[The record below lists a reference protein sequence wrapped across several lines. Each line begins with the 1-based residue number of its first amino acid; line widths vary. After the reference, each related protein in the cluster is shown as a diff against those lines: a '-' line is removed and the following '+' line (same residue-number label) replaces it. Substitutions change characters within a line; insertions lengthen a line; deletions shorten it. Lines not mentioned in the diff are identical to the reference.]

1 MGGFLTWRIRFNQ
14 NFEKMAINTATY
26 FSMTKMVCCEQL
38 TIEPKRKMEKKAIA
52 RKFHG
57 AVAAVGSVI
66 MAYLI
71 FELLEDE

>member
-1 MGGFLTWRIRFNQ
+1 
-14 NFEKMAINTATY
+14 
-26 FSMTKMVCCEQL
+26 MTKMVCCEQL